1 MPSIV
6 AMINIV
12 KSHLGAKLF
21 MLLVIVI
28 VLSVAP
34 LTYVTLRAIN
44 DYGQKVA
51 ELNEVQIRSQAFSYL
66 RQIARE
72 RADRYQAVFDRI
84 AASVGI
90 LGSQA
95 SAIYSDMG
103 NHSPSPLDSSLF
115 HILPQNS
122 IWADSIDDQ
131 VVTLYWG
138 AAELGSDIKNEISAL
153 SHMTPLLTRVLAENP
168 EALAS
173 HSISV
178 TGIGQYCTD
187 DLKSKAA
194 VYNLPP
200 VTEFDLR
207 NGEPMTIFTKSDDV
221 SREVRWTDIYKDDV
235 IDGLMLTA
243 SAPVYDTKGVF
254 RGITGIDVP
263 LDNVIGDILNTGKSR
278 WSEDVVLFSFLL
290 DGNGKVIAIPQS
302 YYPFFG
308 ISVDRSGLI
317 NSGDRPDTALA
328 DSEKIDVR
336 EFVHDLK
343 EQENNLSKIYHEN
356 EFYFVTTHRM
366 AKSNWIL
373 GVVVRENDMLSSVRE
388 SEVALKNTIRDIQ
401 VRSVILSLLTACIA
415 IAIVFVRVRYLVLP
429 LRTLAGAT
437 ERVAGGD
444 LTVHCP
450 VTTSDEVGLLAN
462 SFNTMVG
469 RLQSAQDQQ
478 KRYAEALEVEVE
490 RRNIELIDK
499 KGELEETIELLDNEI
514 ERRQI
519 IGEAL
524 KTSQQIYYDTLEASM
539 AGVYIIENGLFTYVN
554 SSMVDMFQFTREE
567 LIGSHPDDMACEG
580 DRPLLAEKTRLRLQG
595 HNVLP
600 YTIQWVRK
608 DGTAF
613 YGEVWGKIA
622 VWQKKQV
629 MVGTINDVSSVRLK
643 EQLLKVQDLRLQK
656 SLEEKEVLLKEIYH
670 RTKNNMLVIISLLD
684 LQVQDIEDEQVRA
697 LFLETENRI
706 RAMALVHEKLYQSQN
721 LSEIDLGSYL
731 REIAESLL
739 ATMVVDNRIKLLS
752 SFEPVAINI
761 DYAVP
766 LGLVVNEIV
775 TNAVKHAFP
784 GNRSG
789 SICLSIK
796 KSQQGE
802 VVLAIGDDGV
812 GLPEDIDVQNSTSFG
827 MRIIITSLVKMQL
840 KGTLTVNQE
849 NGTRYLIRF
858 PEPKTIKRI

>member
-1 MPSIV
+1 
-6 AMINIV
+6 MINKI

-21 MLLVIVI
+21 ILLVTVI
-28 VLSVAP
+28 VLSVVP

-44 DYGQKVA
+44 DYGQNIA

-66 RQIARE
+66 REIARE
-72 RADRYQAVFDRI
+72 RAEKYQAVFDRI
-84 AASVGI
+84 AVSAGI

-95 SAIYSDMG
+95 SAIYSDMS
-103 NHSPSPLDSSLF
+103 NHSSWSFDNSLF

-138 AAELGSDIKNEISAL
+138 SAELGSDIKNEISAL

-200 VTEFDLR
+200 VAEFDLR
-207 NGEPMTIFTKSDDV
+207 DGEPMTIFTKSDDV
-221 SREVRWTDIYKDDV
+221 LSEVRWTDIYKDDV

-263 LDNVIGDILNTGKSR
+263 LDNVIGDILYSGKSR

-290 DGNGKVIAIPQS
+290 DRNGKIIAIPQS

-336 EFVHDLK
+336 ELARNLK
-343 EQENNLSKIYHEN
+343 GQGNNLSKISHEN
-356 EFYFVTTHRM
+356 EFYFVATHRM
-366 AKSNWIL
+366 AKSGWIQ

-388 SEVALKNTIRDIQ
+388 SEVALKNTTRDIQ

-437 ERVAGGD
+437 KRVAGGD

-450 VTTSDEVGLLAN
+450 VTTSDEVGLLAD

-499 KGELEETIELLDNEI
+499 KSELEETVEQLNNEI

-524 KTSQQIYYDTLEASM
+524 KNSQQQYYETLEASM
-539 AGVYIIENGLFTYVN
+539 AGVYIIENGLFVYVN
-554 SSMVDMFQFTREE
+554 SSMADMFGFTREE
-567 LIGSHPDDMACEG
+567 LIGLCPGDMVCEE
-580 DRPLLAEKTRLRLQG
+580 DRPLVAENTRLRLQG
-595 HNVLP
+595 DNVLP
-600 YTIQWVRK
+600 YTIQWIRK
-608 DGTAF
+608 DGTTF

-622 VWQKKQV
+622 TWQKRKV
-629 MVGTINDVSSVRLK
+629 MVGTINDVSSIKLK
-643 EQLLKVQDLRLQK
+643 EKLLKVQDQRLQK
-656 SLEEKEVLLKEIYH
+656 SLDEKEVLLKEIYH

-684 LQVQDIEDEQVRA
+684 LQVQDIEDEQVRT
-697 LFLETENRI
+697 LFHETENRI
-706 RAMALVHEKLYQSQN
+706 RAMALVHEKMYQSQN
-721 LSEIDLGSYL
+721 LSEIDMGSYL
-731 REIAESLL
+731 QEIAESLL
-739 ATMVVDNRIKLLS
+739 ANMVVDNRIKLLS
-752 SFEPVAINI
+752 NFESVPINI

-766 LGLVVNEIV
+766 LGLVINEIV

-784 GNRSG
+784 GKRTG

-796 KSQQGE
+796 KSQDDE
-802 VVLAIGDDGV
+802 IVLVVGDDGV

-840 KGTLTVNQE
+840 KGTLTVNRE

-858 PEPKTIKRI
+858 PEPKTTKRI

>member
-153 SHMTPLLTRVLAENP
+153 SHMTPLLARVLAENP

-221 SREVRWTDIYKDDV
+221 SPEVRWTDIYKDDV

-263 LDNVIGDILNTGKSR
+263 LDNVIGDILYTGKSR

-290 DGNGKVIAIPQS
+290 DGNGKIIAIPQS

-356 EFYFVTTHRM
+356 EFYFVATHRM

-373 GVVVRENDMLSSVRE
+373 GV
-388 SEVALKNTIRDIQ
+388 Q
-401 VRSVILSLLTACIA
+401 Y
-415 IAIVFVRVRYLVLP
+415 F
-429 LRTLAGAT
+429 
-437 ERVAGGD
+437 
-444 LTVHCP
+444 
-450 VTTSDEVGLLAN
+450 
-462 SFNTMVG
+462 
-469 RLQSAQDQQ
+469 
-478 KRYAEALEVEVE
+478 
-490 RRNIELIDK
+490 
-499 KGELEETIELLDNEI
+499 
-514 ERRQI
+514 
-519 IGEAL
+519 
-524 KTSQQIYYDTLEASM
+524 
-539 AGVYIIENGLFTYVN
+539 
-554 SSMVDMFQFTREE
+554 
-567 LIGSHPDDMACEG
+567 
-580 DRPLLAEKTRLRLQG
+580 
-595 HNVLP
+595 
-600 YTIQWVRK
+600 
-608 DGTAF
+608 
-613 YGEVWGKIA
+613 IA
-622 VWQKKQV
+622 V
-629 MVGTINDVSSVRLK
+629 
-643 EQLLKVQDLRLQK
+643 E
-656 SLEEKEVLLKEIYH
+656 
-670 RTKNNMLVIISLLD
+670 
-684 LQVQDIEDEQVRA
+684 
-697 LFLETENRI
+697 
-706 RAMALVHEKLYQSQN
+706 
-721 LSEIDLGSYL
+721 
-731 REIAESLL
+731 
-739 ATMVVDNRIKLLS
+739 
-752 SFEPVAINI
+752 
-761 DYAVP
+761 
-766 LGLVVNEIV
+766 
-775 TNAVKHAFP
+775 
-784 GNRSG
+784 
-789 SICLSIK
+789 
-796 KSQQGE
+796 
-802 VVLAIGDDGV
+802 
-812 GLPEDIDVQNSTSFG
+812 
-827 MRIIITSLVKMQL
+827 
-840 KGTLTVNQE
+840 
-849 NGTRYLIRF
+849 
-858 PEPKTIKRI
+858 